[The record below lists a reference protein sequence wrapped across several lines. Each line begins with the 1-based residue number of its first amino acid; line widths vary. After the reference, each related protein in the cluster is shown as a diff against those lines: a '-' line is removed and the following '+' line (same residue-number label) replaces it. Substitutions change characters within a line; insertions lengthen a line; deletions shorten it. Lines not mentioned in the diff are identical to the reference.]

1 MSTFKPVVATAG
13 VLLALSG
20 ILQGTTFRGTFSD
33 QVVRPTYVAGSF
45 LGLVGCFVLALALLQ
60 IHGRVSDRT
69 GRGGLI
75 AALVAG
81 FGVMLLAAVNWST
94 SFVDPAAAKT
104 YPAFIND
111 TPPTILV
118 VGYFATLLWFGL
130 SWVVYAVVAMRSGTL
145 ARPPLALV
153 LIGALASALPFVPF
167 GMVAFAVGLIW
178 LGLAP
183 ARVQAPALAPVS

>member
-1 MSTFKPVVATAG
+1 MSAFRPVVATAG
-13 VLLALSG
+13 ILLATSD
-20 ILQGTTFRGTFSD
+20 ILQGATSGTTFSD

-45 LGLVGCFVLALALLQ
+45 IGLVGCFVLALALLQ
-60 IHGRVSDRT
+60 IHRRVGDRT

-75 AALVAG
+75 AALAAG

-111 TPPTILV
+111 TPPAILV
-118 VGYFATLLWFGL
+118 AGYFATLLWFGL
-130 SWVVYAVVAMRSGTL
+130 SWVVYAVVAMRSGAL
-145 ARPPLALV
+145 ARRPLAIL

-167 GMVAFAVGLIW
+167 GMVAFGMALVW

-183 ARVQAPALAPVS
+183 ARAQAPLLVPAN

>member
-1 MSTFKPVVATAG
+1 MSAFKPVVAGAG
-13 VLLALSG
+13 ILLALSD
-20 ILQGTTFRGTFSD
+20 ILQGTTSGSTFSD

-45 LGLVGCFVLALALLQ
+45 LGLVGCFVLGLALLQ
-60 IHGRVSDRT
+60 VHSRVSDRT
-69 GRGGLI
+69 GRAGLI
-75 AALVAG
+75 AALAAG

-145 ARPPLALV
+145 PRPPLVIL

-167 GMVAFAVGLIW
+167 GMVAFGAALVW

-183 ARVQAPALAPVS
+183 ARAQAPVLAPAN